1 MADKE
6 IYELEIEIE
15 NRDVDKTQKKLRSLD
30 KLLQQTQRRA
40 GLLGKTRIKPAVTL
54 DDRFSSAARKIG
66 DTLTRLHRTTVK
78 PVVQLD
84 DRASK
89 AAVKLY
95 ATLAALSAPVGAYQ
109 SPESTGR
116 PRLGILLR
124 NG

>member
-54 DDRFSSAARKIG
+54 DDRFSSAARKSA
-66 DTLTRLHRTTVK
+66 TR
-78 PVVQLD
+78 
-84 DRASK
+84 
-89 AAVKLY
+89 
-95 ATLAALSAPVGAYQ
+95 
-109 SPESTGR
+109 
-116 PRLGILLR
+116 
-124 NG
+124 